1 MWKVILSYDH
11 ALMDAEIGHT
21 GSILGWVVETG
32 DLQLLEYLIG
42 EGADVEHAHSLYKPI
57 LPFARHIRAKK
68 EIIDMLVAHGA
79 TMKSSVWGD

>member
-1 MWKVILSYDH
+1 
-11 ALMDAEIGHT
+11 MDAEIGHT
-21 GSILGWVVETG
+21 GSVLGWVVEKG
-32 DLQLLEYLIG
+32 DVQLLEYLID